1 MLSRIVIPALCFGLW
16 PLSAGQPPAVRL
28 IEEIETRA
36 AAEPPVL
43 GIDTQIRAAAA
54 IAARQPDEAARLL
67 RLAESRIA
75 GLAHLPTRAHLLCDW
90 VAVQMPLDPNAA
102 ELALTGLAGALP
114 IRPLNGPESDALQR
128 LAGRIAKTH
137 PELAARLLA
146 RATAPPEPEKPK
158 STGLKLFSLTAS
170 SLDGLTPD
178 DILLRARK
186 ERNPATALDLLM
198 HIMDLEDDRRRRL
211 TILSEALDLSARLED
226 WTDRLLAQSMLARR
240 LFDAGDTPRAAVAAQ
255 MLAETFELAFHC
267 ESAACDHFDGEDSPG
282 EIIYS
287 FAEYLREHHIDPAR
301 LGLEHPSLRVRLLI
315 LDLAEARQAP
325 PAGE

>member
-1 MLSRIVIPALCFGLW
+1 MLSRIVILALCFGLW
-16 PLSAGQPPAVRL
+16 RLSAGQPPAIRL
-28 IEEIETRA
+28 IEEIETRS

-54 IAARQPDEAARLL
+54 IAARQPDEASRLL

-75 GLAHLPTRAHLLCDW
+75 GLTHLPTRVHLLCSW
-90 VAVQMPLDPNAA
+90 LAVQMPLDSNAA

-114 IRPLNGPESDALQR
+114 VRPLNGPESDALRR
-128 LAGRIAKTH
+128 LNGRIAVTY

-146 RATAPPEPEKPK
+146 RATAPPEPEKPA
-158 STGLKLFSLTAS
+158 STGLNLFSHAAP

-186 ERNPATALDLLM
+186 ERNPADALDLLM

-226 WTDRLLAQSMLARR
+226 WTGRLLAQSMLARR
-240 LFDAGDTPRAAVAAQ
+240 LLDAGDTPRAAVAAQ
-255 MLAETFELAFHC
+255 MLSETFEFTFHC
-267 ESAACDHFDGEDSPG
+267 DTAACDHFDGEDGPG

-315 LDLAEARQAP
+315 LDLAELPQASRD
-325 PAGE
+325 GQ